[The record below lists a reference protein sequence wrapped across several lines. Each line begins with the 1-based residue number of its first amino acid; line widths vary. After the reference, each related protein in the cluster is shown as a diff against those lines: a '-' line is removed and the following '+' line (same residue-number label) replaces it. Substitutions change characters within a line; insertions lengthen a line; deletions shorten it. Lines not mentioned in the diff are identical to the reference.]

1 MSTLLRLTYELT
13 SKPTSCKQ
21 SLEQQ
26 KTLKQ
31 NQDAV
36 HVVTLQSNRSSDY
49 SKLLWQI
56 RMPNKVSSKISK
68 RTTTQSAQIL

>member
-26 KTLKQ
+26 KTLQQ
-31 NQDAV
+31 NQAAV
-36 HVVTLQSNRSSDY
+36 QVVTL
-49 SKLLWQI
+49 
-56 RMPNKVSSKISK
+56 
-68 RTTTQSAQIL
+68 